1 VAVSLSKLPW
11 YGQIGAFLALS
22 VAGLFAFY
30 YLYAS
35 PMQEDMAQRQRKL
48 DALQA
53 DIRKSQA
60 IAQRLP
66 QFRAEVGELET
77 RLETLKN
84 VLPEEKDMGDLL
96 RRLHTLALQSNLTI
110 RNFKPAPAP
119 VTKQLHAEVPINLEI
134 DGAYHN
140 LGLFFDRVSKFP
152 RIIHIGAIDIKGK
165 DKQEPNSTITADFV
179 ATTFVLLEN
188 KPVAAAAA
196 GPGKPGAPA
205 ATPATAQAGRGGA
218 R

>member
-1 VAVSLSKLPW
+1 
-11 YGQIGAFLALS
+11 
-22 VAGLFAFY
+22 
-30 YLYAS
+30 
-35 PMQEDMAQRQRKL
+35 MAQRQQQL

-84 VLPEEKDMGDLL
+84 VLPEEKDIGDLL
-96 RRLHTLALQSNLTI
+96 RRLQTLAVQSNLTI
-110 RNFKPAPAP
+110 RGFKPAAAP
-119 VTKQLHAEVPINLEI
+119 VTKQLHAEFPSTSQL

-152 RIIHIGAIDIKGK
+152 RIIHIGEHRPSRARTSRSRTRRSR
-165 DKQEPNSTITADFV
+165 PTAWRRRSSCSRSQ
-179 ATTFVLLEN
+179 
-188 KPVAAAAA
+188 KPPAAAAA
-196 GPGKPGAPA
+196 EGRRRP
-205 ATPATAQAGRGGA
+205 AGRGRSREVRVPDDDVGGG
-218 R
+218 

>member
-1 VAVSLSKLPW
+1 MDVTLTKLPW
-11 YGQIGAFLALS
+11 YGQIGAFFALA
-22 VAGLFAFY
+22 VAGVLAFF

-35 PMQEDMAQRQRKL
+35 PMQEEMAQRQRQL
-48 DALQA
+48 EALQA

-96 RRLHTLALQSNLTI
+96 RRLHTLAVQSNLTI
-110 RNFKPAPAP
+110 RNFKPAPQVP
-119 VTKQLHAEVPINLEI
+119 QQLHAEIPINLEV

-140 LGLFFDRVSKFP
+140 VGLFFDRVSKFP
-152 RIIHIGAIDIKGK
+152 RIIHIGNINIKGK
-165 DKQEPNSTITADFV
+165 DTQEPNSTITADFV

-188 KPVAAAAA
+188 KPAAAPGTAPGGPRPAVAAAA
-196 GPGKPGAPA
+196 GI
-205 ATPATAQAGRGGA
+205 GGV

>member
-1 VAVSLSKLPW
+1 
-11 YGQIGAFLALS
+11 
-22 VAGLFAFY
+22 
-30 YLYAS
+30 
-35 PMQEDMAQRQRKL
+35 MAERQKKL

-66 QFRAEVGELET
+66 QFRAEVSELEI

-84 VLPEEKDMGDLL
+84 VLPEEKDIGDLL
-96 RRLHTLALQSNLTI
+96 RRLQTLAVQSNLTI
-110 RNFKPAPAP
+110 RGFKPGGSP
-119 VTKQLHAEVPINLEI
+119 VTKQLHAEFPYNLSL

-140 LGLFFDRVSKFP
+140 LGMFFDRVSKFP
-152 RIIHIGAIDIKGK
+152 RIIHIGSIAIKGK
-165 DKQEPNSTITADFV
+165 DKQEPNSTITADCV

-188 KPVAAAAA
+188 AQKLVTAGTAAPVAAA
-196 GPGKPGAPA
+196 GGAQVPA
-205 ATPATAQAGRGGA
+205 ARPAAVPPGGV